1 MKTLLAILLST
12 FIYAQELSEKNREEM
27 ALLKQ
32 QVSQLTERVDGLV
45 TLIEGFNSTIG
56 ELKAPVDKN
65 LSEQTQMRISVL
77 EAKVDLLSKG
87 MLTELPQLD
96 EENITNKPKEEILPK
111 LSQIPTSKLYTQGV
125 RLFLRHKYGEAK
137 ERFLITVEKN
147 YKRASSNYY
156 LGEIAYSTKEYK
168 DAISYFKKSIEI
180 YDSANYND
188 LLLLHSAI
196 SLEKIGDK
204 QQAKNFYEM
213 IIETYPKKQT
223 ATTARDRLQ
232 KL

>member
-1 MKTLLAILLST
+1 MKPLLAILLST
-12 FIYAQELSEKNREEM
+12 LLYSQELSERNQEEM

-45 TLIEGFNSTIG
+45 TLIEGFNTTIG
-56 ELKAPVDKN
+56 ELKTPVDKS
-65 LSEQTQMRISVL
+65 LSEQMQMRISVL

-87 MLTELPQLD
+87 MLTELPQPD
-96 EENITNKPKEEILPK
+96 EENITKEPKEPIIPK
-111 LSQIPTSKLYTQGV
+111 LSQVPTSKLYTQGV
-125 RLFLRHKYGEAK
+125 RLFLKHKYSEAK
-137 ERFLITVEKN
+137 ERFLITQEKN

-196 SLEKIGDK
+196 SLEKSGDK
-204 QQAKNFYEM
+204 EQAKVFYKM
-213 IIETYPKKQT
+213 IIESYPQKQT
-223 ATTARDRLQ
+223 ATTARDMLDRL
-232 KL
+232 